1 MTAPLPLNQ
10 ILLGDCIELM
20 NALPEKCVD
29 LVFADPPYNM
39 QLGGDLWRPN
49 MTKVDA
55 VDDAWDKFGSF
66 AEYDA
71 FTKAWLLAARR
82 VLKDTGTLWVIGSYH
97 NIYRVGAILQDLGYW
112 ILNDVAWVKANPLPH
127 LKGVRFCNAH
137 ETLLWAKKSQK
148 QTKYTFHYRALKAGN
163 DDKQMRSDWYLPICT
178 GGEREKLNGQKAHA
192 TQKPESL
199 LHRIISCTTNRG
211 DVVLDPFCGCYDE
224 ATEVLTRRGWQLW
237 ECVTPEDE
245 FITYRPEDGAIEY
258 QHPTQMHKYP
268 FVGEMVSVQ
277 SRSTNLVVTPNHNM
291 LVKSHAGFNAGRA
304 AQFVRADSLRLSLY
318 RIPCGGV
325 YVPERAAL
333 SPVQM
338 ALIGLYVSEGYFK
351 SGRVGQPTGRR
362 LVVCQNAGAKRD
374 RMMQML
380 SDLNP
385 QELPGGGGRKFS
397 VLLPPE
403 FAAFIKAHCGEGKL
417 HKRLSPEVLANAHLD
432 CLFEAMMLGDGY
444 SAKDSPLQRY
454 YTSSK
459 LLADGFQELCL
470 KLGYDTT
477 FTVRPDKV
485 NFLEGRALVPSGPQ
499 YQISLRKSAHKK
511 LLPTQHLSYTPYV
524 GYVYCATVPN
534 HTLYVRRGGKTSWC
548 GNTGTTAAVAKRLGR
563 DFITIDQVETY
574 VGVAEKRLA
583 NTSPAL
589 VQEEGVFV
597 DAPKPRVPFVSLVE
611 AGRLPVGTTLR
622 LKGTQTV
629 GIVHAD
635 GTITAEGHRG
645 SIHKV
650 GALCLKVPTCNGWTV
665 WRYADPVT
673 GDDLL
678 IDALRA
684 VPL

>member
-1 MTAPLPLNQ
+1 MTVPLPLNQ

-148 QTKYTFHYRALKAGN
+148 QIKYTFHYRALKAGN

-199 LHRIISCTTNRG
+199 LHRIISCTTNMG
-211 DVVLDPFCGCYDE
+211 DVVLDPFCG
-224 ATEVLTRRGWQLW
+224 
-237 ECVTPEDE
+237 
-245 FITYRPEDGAIEY
+245 
-258 QHPTQMHKYP
+258 
-268 FVGEMVSVQ
+268 
-277 SRSTNLVVTPNHNM
+277 
-291 LVKSHAGFNAGRA
+291 
-304 AQFVRADSLRLSLY
+304 
-318 RIPCGGV
+318 
-325 YVPERAAL
+325 
-333 SPVQM
+333 
-338 ALIGLYVSEGYFK
+338 
-351 SGRVGQPTGRR
+351 
-362 LVVCQNAGAKRD
+362 
-374 RMMQML
+374 
-380 SDLNP
+380 
-385 QELPGGGGRKFS
+385 
-397 VLLPPE
+397 
-403 FAAFIKAHCGEGKL
+403 
-417 HKRLSPEVLANAHLD
+417 
-432 CLFEAMMLGDGY
+432 
-444 SAKDSPLQRY
+444 
-454 YTSSK
+454 
-459 LLADGFQELCL
+459 
-470 KLGYDTT
+470 
-477 FTVRPDKV
+477 
-485 NFLEGRALVPSGPQ
+485 
-499 YQISLRKSAHKK
+499 
-511 LLPTQHLSYTPYV
+511 
-524 GYVYCATVPN
+524 
-534 HTLYVRRGGKTSWC
+534 
-548 GNTGTTAAVAKRLGR
+548 TGTTAAVAKRLGR
-563 DFITIDQVETY
+563 EFITIDRVETY

-611 AGRLPVGTTLR
+611 AGRLPVGTALR

-650 GALCLKVPTCNGWTV
+650 GALCLGVPTCNGWTV

-678 IDALRA
+678 IDALRT